1 MFLARLTRR
10 VASGCQHGTQPD
22 AVQGV
27 LGPRR
32 VLDHVEQILNQ
43 GDANTTGIL
52 PVEQD
57 GVGVVA

>member
-1 MFLARLTRR
+1 
-10 VASGCQHGTQPD
+10 
-22 AVQGV
+22 
-27 LGPRR
+27 